1 MQIDLPDDAEKQ
13 SIAAGFASVEQY
25 ILSLVDRDRERL
37 AIEEGLEAM
46 RQGCVEKFDDFDAR
60 FRQQNGIAAE

>member
-1 MQIDLPDDAEKQ
+1 MQINFTDDAEKQ
-13 SIAAGFASVEQY
+13 SIAAGFANVEQY
-25 ILSLVDRDRERL
+25 ILSLLDRDRERL

-46 RQGCVEKFDDFDAR
+46 RQGRVEKFDDFDAR

>member
-1 MQIDLPDDAEKQ
+1 MQINLPDDAESQ
-13 SIAAGFASVEQY
+13 SVAAGFASVEQY

-46 RQGCVEKFDDFDAR
+46 RQGRVEKLDEFDAR

>member
-1 MQIDLPDDAEKQ
+1 MQINLPDDAEKQ
-13 SIAAGFASVEQY
+13 SIAAGFANVEQY
-25 ILSLVDRDRERL
+25 ILSLLDRDRERL

-46 RQGCVEKFDDFDAR
+46 RQGRVEKFDDFDAR